1 MSSRVSTVLTVAGV
15 TALGGLVAYA
25 VYFDYRRRTDGDFR
39 KRLRKDKKKVKNAT
53 QSQAGEASA
62 SGVGP
67 EELRAALDKV
77 RDEELPPDPEAK
89 EQYFMTHVG
98 MGEQLCAQGPMFYL
112 PAALSFYRA
121 LRVYPSPVELIMIY
135 QKTVPEPVFKIIME
149 LTQQDVSVPSSTEGS
164 VQREASDEDETSPT
178 RSGPPS
184 EASSQE
190 WDRLT
195 DPGSQPMQRYYD
207 VFPPKSMNVSVQP
220 APGDASKVRKILVA
234 EKDFEPGD
242 VIYKERPI
250 VAVLDPDL
258 QAQGTYCSHCFRYI
272 QGDSAIRPESDR
284 LGSVYCSEDCQAK
297 AKIQSHNLLFGLD
310 PVLPP
315 ELDHGQSQ
323 LSKPAREAAQSKFTD
338 YIKKEGRS
346 IPLLSARFV
355 ARQIAIETAKMLPIK
370 TGPVVEELAEAS
382 IGGTDYSLYDHIER
396 LRFVEG
402 KASESET
409 KLLCDVLGA
418 ALPGLEQ
425 SVTEERLATYQ
436 GKLAYNAIGVCY
448 SGGRDDKP
456 DSGKRPEEQERMR
469 TPHGTSRQI
478 GSGLYPVSAY
488 ITHSCAPSASP
499 SFSSGTSELSLIASK
514 PIKKGEEITMAYV
527 DVSQHPD
534 ETPEQAKRRRR
545 IELARG
551 WRFKCECERCL
562 SEATDGNES
571 DLGVEKDESKVEDVV
586 NRVEAGAETY
596 LTDKPQ

>member
-135 QKTVPEPVFKIIME
+135 QKTVPEPVFKA
-149 LTQQDVSVPSSTEGS
+149 SVPLYSVRAVADNGCIDHHGVNSAGPRVEG
-164 VQREASDEDETSPT
+164 
-178 RSGPPS
+178 
-184 EASSQE
+184 
-190 WDRLT
+190 
-195 DPGSQPMQRYYD
+195 YYD

-596 LTDKPQ
+596 LTGKPQ